1 MEITSNLFTNHVKLY
16 EDVFYIGEN
25 LMRRIFV
32 KRYSLLFILFTS
44 LVLSACSSD
53 EPDEEVVAEQPAKEV
68 VKKEETKRIKLEHLK
83 NISLEVTEESLLFLE
98 PGSMMGDLGYEKD
111 IEDIGFNTPELDP
124 ELKNKLPAKL
134 EQLASETDDLE
145 TVKKGLV
152 SLLASPHYKKI
163 IENARDYKPHF
174 EEPFLPDPTKAESED
189 EETKASDKAI
199 ILLDAS
205 SSMLQQVDGR
215 AKMEIAKDAV
225 KSFAKTIGQSSEV
238 SLLVYGH
245 KGTDSDADK
254 GASCS
259 GIEEVYPMGNYEK
272 EVFHGAVD
280 SFDSKGWTPLAGAI
294 HKAAE
299 MSSSYDGNTTIYIV
313 SDGAETCDGDPVQAS
328 KDLIA
333 KNAESTVNIIG
344 FDVDGETE
352 NQLKAVAE
360 AGNGEYFKADNP
372 EELKNTIQYEWLPST
387 LDLAFAFTMAPDG
400 WDMVAEYKVAEKS
413 PLELWTVGRKEAHR
427 IIDAAAIMSE
437 NGWITDE
444 QYSELRDWG
453 FERSEDMKELH
464 YAMSKTNREKADTE
478 SKEIRQRVDDWVE
491 KMKELKKERGDTW

>member
-1 MEITSNLFTNHVKLY
+1 M
-16 EDVFYIGEN
+16 
-25 LMRRIFV
+25 
-32 KRYSLLFILFTS
+32 KRYSLLLLLITS

-53 EPDEEVVAEQPAKEV
+53 EPGEEVDAEQPAKEV
-68 VKKEETKRIKLEHLK
+68 VKREETKQNKLEHLK
-83 NISLEVTEESLLFLE
+83 NISLEVTEDSLMALE
-98 PGSMMGDLGYEKD
+98 PGTMMGDLSYETD
-111 IEDIGFNTPELDP
+111 IQDIGFNTPELDP

-134 EQLASETDDLE
+134 EELANETDELE
-145 TVKKGLV
+145 TIKKGLV
-152 SLLASPHYKKI
+152 SMLASPHYKEI
-163 IENARDYKPHF
+163 IENATAYEPHF
-174 EEPFLPDPTKAESED
+174 EEPFLPDPTKAED
-189 EETKASDKAI
+189 GEETKPAEKAI

-205 SSMLQQVDGR
+205 SSMLQQTDGR

-238 SLLVYGH
+238 SLVVYGH
-245 KGTDSDADK
+245 KGSDSDADK

-259 GIEEVYPMGNYEK
+259 GIEEVYPMGKYEK

-280 SFDSKGWTPLAGAI
+280 SFESKGWTPLAGAI
-294 HKAAE
+294 QKAGE
-299 MSSSYDGNTTIYIV
+299 MSSGYDGNTTIYIV

-328 KDLIA
+328 KDLVA
-333 KNAESTVNIIG
+333 ENAESTVNIIG
-344 FDVDGETE
+344 FDVDGNTE

-400 WDMVAEYKVAEKS
+400 WDMVTEYKIADKY

-453 FERSEDMKELH
+453 FDRSEAMKELH
-464 YAMSKTNREKADTE
+464 YTMSKTNREKADTE
-478 SKEIRQRVDDWVE
+478 SKEIRQRVDEWVA

>member
-1 MEITSNLFTNHVKLY
+1 M
-16 EDVFYIGEN
+16 
-25 LMRRIFV
+25 
-32 KRYSLLFILFTS
+32 KRYSLLLFLITS
-44 LVLSACSSD
+44 LALSACSSD

-68 VKKEETKRIKLEHLK
+68 VKKEETKQSKFEHLK
-83 NISLEVTEESLLFLE
+83 NISLEVTEESLMALKS
-98 PGSMMGDLGYEKD
+98 GSMMGDLSYEKD

-124 ELKNKLPAKL
+124 ELKNMLPAKL
-134 EQLASETDDLE
+134 EELSNQTDDLE
-145 TVKKGLV
+145 TIKKGLV
-152 SLLASPHYKKI
+152 SMLASPHYKEI
-163 IENARDYKPHF
+163 IENASAYEPHF
-174 EEPFLPDPTKAESED
+174 EEPFLPDPTKTD
-189 EETKASDKAI
+189 GGEETKPAEKAI

-205 SSMLQQVDGR
+205 SSMLQQADGR
-215 AKMEIAKDAV
+215 VKMEIAKDAV
-225 KSFAKTIGQSSEV
+225 KSFAKTIGQFSEV

-245 KGTDSDADK
+245 KGSDSDADK
-254 GASCS
+254 GVSCS
-259 GIEEVYPMGNYEK
+259 GIEEVYPMGKYAK
-272 EVFHGAVD
+272 EEFHGAVD
-280 SFDSKGWTPLAGAI
+280 SFESKGWTPLAGAI
-294 HKAAE
+294 QKAGE

-313 SDGAETCDGDPVQAS
+313 SDGAETCDGDPVQTS

-333 KNAESTVNIIG
+333 KNTDSSVNIIG
-344 FDVDGETE
+344 FDVDGEAE

-400 WDMVAEYKVAEKS
+400 WDMVAEYKIADKY

-453 FERSEDMKELH
+453 FERSEAMKELH

-478 SKEIRQRVDDWVE
+478 SKEIRQRVDDWVA

>member
-1 MEITSNLFTNHVKLY
+1 M
-16 EDVFYIGEN
+16 
-25 LMRRIFV
+25 
-32 KRYSLLFILFTS
+32 KRYSLLFLLFIS

-53 EPDEEVVAEQPAKEV
+53 EPEKEVVAEQPAKEV
-68 VKKEETKRIKLEHLK
+68 VKKEETKQNKFDHLK
-83 NISLEVTEESLLFLE
+83 NISLEVTEESLVALK
-98 PGSMMGDLGYEKD
+98 PGSMMSGLSYEKD
-111 IEDIGFNTPELDP
+111 IEDIGFNTPELDQ

-134 EQLASETDDLE
+134 EELANETDNLE
-145 TVKKGLV
+145 TIKKELV
-152 SLLASPHYKKI
+152 SLLASPHYKMI
-163 IENARDYKPHF
+163 IEKARAYEPHF
-174 EEPFLPDPTKAESED
+174 EEPFLPDPTKTAGEA

-205 SSMLQQVDGR
+205 SSMLQQRDEQI
-215 AKMEIAKDAV
+215 KMEIAKDAV

-245 KGTDSDADK
+245 KGSDSDADK

-259 GIEEVYPMGNYEK
+259 GVEEVYPMGKYEK
-272 EVFHGAVD
+272 EVFHEAVD

-294 HKAAE
+294 QKAAE
-299 MSSSYDGNTTIYIV
+299 MSSRYDGSTTVYIV
-313 SDGAETCDGDPVQAS
+313 SDGAETCDGDPVKAS
-328 KDLIA
+328 KDLVA
-333 KNAESTVNIIG
+333 NNTDNTVNIIG
-344 FDVDGETE
+344 FDVDGESE

-400 WDMVAEYKVAEKS
+400 WDMVAEYKVAEKY

-437 NGWITDE
+437 NDWITDE

-453 FERSEDMKELH
+453 FERSEAMKELH
-464 YAMSKTNREKADTE
+464 YTMSKTNREKADTV
-478 SKEIRQRVDDWVE
+478 SKEIKQRVDDWVA

>member
-1 MEITSNLFTNHVKLY
+1 M
-16 EDVFYIGEN
+16 
-25 LMRRIFV
+25 
-32 KRYSLLFILFTS
+32 KRYSLFLLLITS
-44 LVLSACSSD
+44 LVLSACSND
-53 EPDEEVVAEQPAKEV
+53 EPDEEVIAETPEKV
-68 VKKEETKRIKLEHLK
+68 DVKKEETKQSKLDHLK
-83 NISLEVTEESLLFLE
+83 NISLEVTEESLIALKT
-98 PGSMMGDLGYEKD
+98 GSMMGDLSYEKD

-134 EQLASETDDLE
+134 EELSNQTDDLE
-145 TVKKGLV
+145 TIKKGLV
-152 SLLASPHYKKI
+152 SLLASPHYKEI
-163 IENARDYKPHF
+163 IENASAYEPHF
-174 EEPFLPDPTKAESED
+174 EEPFLPDPTTAED
-189 EETKASDKAI
+189 EEEEREASEKAI

-205 SSMLQQVDGR
+205 SSMLQQSDGR

-238 SLLVYGH
+238 SLVVYGH
-245 KGTDSDADK
+245 KGSDSDADK

-259 GIEEVYPMGNYEK
+259 GIEEVYPMGKYAK
-272 EVFHGAVD
+272 EEFHGAVD
-280 SFDSKGWTPLAGAI
+280 SFESKGWTPLAGAI
-294 HKAAE
+294 QKAGE

-328 KDLIA
+328 KDLVA
-333 KNAESTVNIIG
+333 MNADSSVNIIG
-344 FDVDGETE
+344 FDVDVKTE
-352 NQLKAVAE
+352 NQLKAVAD

-372 EELKNTIQYEWLPST
+372 DELKNTIQYEWLPST

-400 WDMVAEYKVAEKS
+400 WDMVAEYKVAEKY

-444 QYSELRDWG
+444 QYSVLRDWG
-453 FERSEDMKELH
+453 FERSEGMKELH
-464 YAMSKTNREKADTE
+464 YSMSKTNREKADTE

>member
-1 MEITSNLFTNHVKLY
+1 
-16 EDVFYIGEN
+16 
-25 LMRRIFV
+25 MRRIFV
-32 KRYSLLFILFTS
+32 KRYSLLLLLSTS
-44 LVLSACSSD
+44 LVLSACSGD

-68 VKKEETKRIKLEHLK
+68 VKREETKQKKFDQLN
-83 NISLEVTEESLLFLE
+83 NISLEVTEDSLMILE
-98 PGSMMGDLGYEKD
+98 PGSMMGDLSYETD

-124 ELKNKLPAKL
+124 KLKNKLPAKL
-134 EQLASETDDLE
+134 EELANDTDDLE
-145 TVKKGLV
+145 TIKKGLV
-152 SLLASPHYKKI
+152 SLLASPHYKTI
-163 IENARDYKPHF
+163 IENASAYEPHF
-174 EEPFLPDPTKAESED
+174 EEPYLPDPTKAEGK

-205 SSMLQQVDGR
+205 SSMLQQTDGR

-238 SLLVYGH
+238 SLVVYGH
-245 KGTDSDADK
+245 KGSDSDADK

-259 GIEEVYPMGNYEK
+259 GIEEVYPMGKYEK

-280 SFDSKGWTPLAGAI
+280 SFDSRGWTPLAGAI
-294 HKAAE
+294 QKAGE
-299 MSSSYDGNTTIYIV
+299 MSSSYDGSTTIYIV

-328 KDLIA
+328 KDLLA
-333 KNAESTVNIIG
+333 QNAESTVNIIG
-344 FDVDGETE
+344 FDVDGKTE
-352 NQLKAVAE
+352 DQLKAVAA

-400 WDMVAEYKVAEKS
+400 WDMVAEYKVAEKY

-453 FERSEDMKELH
+453 FERSEAMKELH

-478 SKEIRQRVDDWVE
+478 SKEIRQRVDEWVA

>member
-1 MEITSNLFTNHVKLY
+1 M
-16 EDVFYIGEN
+16 
-25 LMRRIFV
+25 
-32 KRYSLLFILFTS
+32 KRYSLLLFLITS

-68 VKKEETKRIKLEHLK
+68 VKKEETKQSKLNHLN
-83 NISLEVTEESLLFLE
+83 NISLDVSAESLMDLK
-98 PGSMMGDLGYEKD
+98 PGSMMGDLSYEKD

-124 ELKNKLPAKL
+124 ELKNMLPAKL
-134 EQLASETDDLE
+134 EELSSQTDDLE
-145 TVKKGLV
+145 TIKKGLV
-152 SLLASPHYKKI
+152 SLLASPHYKEI
-163 IENARDYKPHF
+163 IENASAYEPHF
-174 EEPFLPDPTKAESED
+174 EEPFLPDPTIAEGE
-189 EETKASDKAI
+189 EETKPAEKAI

-205 SSMLQQVDGR
+205 SSMLQQADGR
-215 AKMEIAKDAV
+215 VKMDIAKDAV
-225 KSFAKTIGQSSEV
+225 KSFAKTIGQFSEV
-238 SLLVYGH
+238 SLVVYGH

-259 GIEEVYPMGNYEK
+259 GIEEVYPMGKYAK
-272 EVFHGAVD
+272 EEFHGAVD
-280 SFDSKGWTPLAGAI
+280 SFESKGWTPLAGAI
-294 HKAAE
+294 QKAGE

-328 KDLIA
+328 KDLVA
-333 KNAESTVNIIG
+333 MNADSSVNIIG
-344 FDVDGETE
+344 FDVDAKTE
-352 NQLKAVAE
+352 DQLKAVAE

-372 EELKNTIQYEWLPST
+372 DELKNTIQYEWLPST

-400 WDMVAEYKVAEKS
+400 WDMVAEYKVAEKY

-437 NGWITDE
+437 NGWIADE

-453 FERSEDMKELH
+453 FERSEAMKELH
-464 YAMSKTNREKADTE
+464 YAMSKTNREKADAE
-478 SKEIRQRVDDWVE
+478 SKEIKQRVDEWVA

>member
-1 MEITSNLFTNHVKLY
+1 M
-16 EDVFYIGEN
+16 
-25 LMRRIFV
+25 
-32 KRYSLLFILFTS
+32 KRYSLLLLLSTS
-44 LVLSACSSD
+44 LALSACSSD

-68 VKKEETKRIKLEHLK
+68 VKREETKNKFDHLM
-83 NISLEVTEESLLFLE
+83 NISLEVTEDSLMALE
-98 PGSMMGDLGYEKD
+98 PGSMMGDLSYETD

-134 EQLASETDDLE
+134 EELANGTDDLE
-145 TVKKGLV
+145 SIKKGLV
-152 SLLASPHYKKI
+152 SLLASPHYKTI
-163 IENARDYKPHF
+163 IENASAYEPHF
-174 EEPFLPDPTKAESED
+174 EEPYLPDPTKAEGKEKTKDSE
-189 EETKASDKAI
+189 KAI

-205 SSMLQQVDGR
+205 SSMLQQTDGR

-225 KSFAKTIGQSSEV
+225 KSFAKTIGQTSQV
-238 SLLVYGH
+238 SLVVYGH
-245 KGTDSDADK
+245 KGSDSDADK

-259 GIEEVYPMGNYEK
+259 GIEEVYPMGKYEK

-294 HKAAE
+294 QKAGE
-299 MSSSYDGNTTIYIV
+299 MSSSYDGHTTIYIV

-328 KDLIA
+328 KDLLA
-333 KNAESTVNIIG
+333 QNAESTVNIIG
-344 FDVDGETE
+344 FDVDGKTE
-352 NQLKAVAE
+352 DQLKAVAA

-400 WDMVAEYKVAEKS
+400 WDMVAEYKVAEKY

-444 QYSELRDWG
+444 QYTQLRDWG
-453 FERSEDMKELH
+453 FERSEAMKELH

-478 SKEIRQRVDDWVE
+478 SKEIRQRVDEWVA

>member
-1 MEITSNLFTNHVKLY
+1 M
-16 EDVFYIGEN
+16 
-25 LMRRIFV
+25 
-32 KRYSLLFILFTS
+32 KRYSLFLLLITS
-44 LVLSACSSD
+44 LVLSACSND
-53 EPDEEVVAEQPAKEV
+53 EPDEEVIAETPEKV
-68 VKKEETKRIKLEHLK
+68 DVKKEETKQSKLDHLK
-83 NISLEVTEESLLFLE
+83 NISLEVTEESLIALK
-98 PGSMMGDLGYEKD
+98 PGSMMGDLSYEKD

-134 EQLASETDDLE
+134 EELSNQTDDLE
-145 TVKKGLV
+145 TIKKGLV
-152 SLLASPHYKKI
+152 SLLASPHYKEI
-163 IENARDYKPHF
+163 IENASAYEPHF
-174 EEPFLPDPTKAESED
+174 EEPFLPDPTTAED
-189 EETKASDKAI
+189 EEEEREASEKAI

-205 SSMLQQVDGR
+205 SSMLQQSDGR

-238 SLLVYGH
+238 SLVVYGH
-245 KGTDSDADK
+245 KGSDSDADK

-259 GIEEVYPMGNYEK
+259 GIEEVYPMGKYAK
-272 EVFHGAVD
+272 EEFHGAVD
-280 SFDSKGWTPLAGAI
+280 SFESKGWTPLAGAI
-294 HKAAE
+294 QKAGE

-328 KDLIA
+328 KDLVA
-333 KNAESTVNIIG
+333 MNADSSVNIIG
-344 FDVDGETE
+344 FDVDAKTE
-352 NQLKAVAE
+352 NQLKAVAD

-372 EELKNTIQYEWLPST
+372 DELKNTIQYEWLPST

-400 WDMVAEYKVAEKS
+400 WDMVAEYKVAEKY

-444 QYSELRDWG
+444 QYSVLRDWG
-453 FERSEDMKELH
+453 FERSEAMKELH
-464 YAMSKTNREKADTE
+464 YSMSKTNREKADTE
-478 SKEIRQRVDDWVE
+478 SKEIRQRGDDWVE